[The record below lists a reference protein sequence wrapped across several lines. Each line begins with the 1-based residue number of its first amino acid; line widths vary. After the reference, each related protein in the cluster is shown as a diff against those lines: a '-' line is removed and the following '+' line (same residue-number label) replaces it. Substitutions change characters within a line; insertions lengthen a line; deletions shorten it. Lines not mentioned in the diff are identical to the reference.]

1 MTQVQYETIVKII
14 ENGAPALAAEL
25 VTALSSVVN
34 LAQQQAGEIKALTA
48 KQGNINALGKAT
60 TKEVK

>member
-14 ENGAPALAAEL
+14 ENGAPALATEL
-25 VTALSSVVN
+25 VIALSSVVN
-34 LAQQQAGEIKALTA
+34 LAQQQADEIKALIA
-48 KQGNINALGKAT
+48 KQGNINALDKAT